1 MAKRILLAGIL
12 GGFALFIWGGM
23 SHMVLGLGMVGIQNL
38 PQPQPVMDALKAAT
52 PQSGFY
58 FFPPA
63 DAAGKVAP
71 DKAGGP
77 YGIMIYHA
85 AGAGAAMTGQLVKE
99 CALNIVMALFAAFM
113 LSLAS
118 GVTGFVSRV
127 GFVTMLGLMVG
138 LMTNVQYWNW
148 YGFPMNYTVVAVFN
162 DVVGF
167 LIVGLIAAAVVKAP
181 VQRMTAVP
189 AKAA

>member
-1 MAKRILLAGIL
+1 
-12 GGFALFIWGGM
+12 
-23 SHMVLGLGMVGIQNL
+23 MVLGLGMVGVQNL

-77 YGIMIYHA
+77 YGIMIYNS
-85 AGAGAAMTGQLVKE
+85 AGAGAPMTGQLIKE
-99 CALNIVMALFAAFM
+99 CALNIVMALFAAY
-113 LSLAS
+113 LLTLVS
-118 GVTGFVSRV
+118 GVTGYVARV
-127 GFVTMLGLMVG
+127 GFVTLLGLMVG

-148 YGFPMNYTVVAVFN
+148 YRFPLNYTIVGVVN

-167 LIVGLIAAAVVKAP
+167 LIVGLIAAAIVKAP
-181 VQRMTAVP
+181 AQRMMAVP
-189 AKAA
+189 ARAA